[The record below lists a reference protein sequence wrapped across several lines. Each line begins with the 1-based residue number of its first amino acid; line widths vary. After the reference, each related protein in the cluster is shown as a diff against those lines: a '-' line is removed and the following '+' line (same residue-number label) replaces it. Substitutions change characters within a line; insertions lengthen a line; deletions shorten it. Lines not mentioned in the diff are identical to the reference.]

1 MGGDLETIRPEQARS
16 ALGWWLDAGVD
27 FAVQEEPRDWLKPA
41 PRADPAPS
49 GHNETK
55 AVAEAGAANIRIP
68 DPKTVEALKDW
79 LATGADIPMAKGA
92 GRRAL
97 PHGPE
102 QAEIMLLCEAP
113 GGNESDRPIAGDAWQ
128 LTERMLAAI
137 GFTPDQAYSA
147 SLSCVHVP
155 GKKMSPSERAL
166 CAEIARRHIRLAAP
180 SRLLLLGDGPLMER
194 FRDASVRV
202 AGPVRPRYSAEIVS
216 DAIAQL
222 SETYAFRFAPAIAS
236 RNGSASTATMVVRSA
251 NPIRSPPM
259 PQQKSPTRSNA
270 ANRPARC
277 VATISPDDCSRAS
290 RVRALVERSSCLSL
304 AQAFSMGFRSGE

>member
-1 MGGDLETIRPEQARS
+1 MGGDLETIRPDEARS

-27 FAVQEEPRDWLKPA
+27 FAAQEEPRDWLKPA

-49 GHNETK
+49 GHSETK

-68 DPKTVEALKDW
+68 DPKTLEALKDW

-137 GFTPDQAYSA
+137 SFTPDQAYSA

-180 SRLLLLGDGPLMER
+180 SRLLLLGDGPCQALLGKPLANARGHVHKIEGVRTVATFHPRHLIHRPLDKSLAWRDLLLLME
-194 FRDASVRV
+194 D
-202 AGPVRPRYSAEIVS
+202 
-216 DAIAQL
+216 
-222 SETYAFRFAPAIAS
+222 
-236 RNGSASTATMVVRSA
+236 
-251 NPIRSPPM
+251 
-259 PQQKSPTRSNA
+259 
-270 ANRPARC
+270 
-277 VATISPDDCSRAS
+277 
-290 RVRALVERSSCLSL
+290 SL
-304 AQAFSMGFRSGE
+304 